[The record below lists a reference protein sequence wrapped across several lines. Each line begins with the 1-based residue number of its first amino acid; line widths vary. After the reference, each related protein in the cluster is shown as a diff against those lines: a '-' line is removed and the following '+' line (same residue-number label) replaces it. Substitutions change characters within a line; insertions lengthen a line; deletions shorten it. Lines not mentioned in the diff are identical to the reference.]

1 MFEPENLLQQAV
13 SAFAPSDAVVARV
26 KDRIRAK
33 TKKAHTGV
41 VLVCVNQNSQKIF
54 KSVFK
59 KYNKLMQKI
68 A

>member
-1 MFEPENLLQQAV
+1 MFDTENLLQQAV
-13 SAFAPSDAVVARV
+13 SAFAPSDAVFTRV
-26 KDRIRAK
+26 KNRICAK
-33 TKKAHTGV
+33 NKKAHSSV
-41 VLVCVNQNSQKIF
+41 VLVYVNQDSQKIF

>member
-13 SAFAPSDAVVARV
+13 AAFQPSNAVFARV
-26 KDRIRAK
+26 KNRICK
-33 TKKAHTGV
+33 ETKKTQSSV
-41 VLVCVNQNSQKIF
+41 VLVYVNQNSQKIF